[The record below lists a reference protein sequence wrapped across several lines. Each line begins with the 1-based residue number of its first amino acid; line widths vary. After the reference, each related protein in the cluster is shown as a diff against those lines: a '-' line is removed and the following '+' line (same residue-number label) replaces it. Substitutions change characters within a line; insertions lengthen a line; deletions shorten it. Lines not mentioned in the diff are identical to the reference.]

1 MTRTVGATELSEE
14 DKGIIRGMH
23 LEGASIRI
31 IARQVGRSSSCVH
44 GFLNR
49 VAQQAGMPRVERR
62 GAKRK
67 STALVDRDIVIAA
80 KRNRF
85 ITASEIQRTV
95 PGADR
100 LSHSTILSRIKET
113 GELKSYWAAKK
124 PFISEANRVNRL
136 EWAHEHLNWTAEQW
150 NSVLWSD
157 ESPFVLRNQ
166 GRKRVWRMHNERYDF
181 RTTQGTVKHSAKIQ
195 VWGCFSSTGV
205 GRLVHIEGILNKN
218 SYQNILETDMLQSK
232 ALLFGNGPFIFQQDN
247 DPKHT
252 AHSVRDWFAGHHV
265 NVLPWPSQSPDLN
278 PIENL
283 WSILDHRARNRTPN
297 TKEGLL
303 QELRLGW
310 GAIPQETLQS
320 LVDSMPDRCRAVI
333 DANGRNTKY

>member
-1 MTRTVGATELSEE
+1 MSEE

-23 LEGASIRI
+23 LAGTSIRN
-31 IARQVGRSSSCVH
+31 IARQVGRSSSCIQ
-44 GFLNR
+44 GFLTR
-49 VAQQAGMPRVERR
+49 VAQQAEMPRVERR
-62 GAKRK
+62 GGKRK

-85 ITASEIQRTV
+85 ISAPEIQRTV

-113 GELKSYWAAKK
+113 GELKSYWAVKK
-124 PFISEANRVNRL
+124 PFISENNRANRL
-136 EWAHEHLNWTAEQW
+136 QWARDHLNWTVEQW
-150 NSVLWSD
+150 RSVLWSD

-166 GRKRVWRMHNERYDF
+166 GRKRVWRMHNERYDA

-205 GRLVHIEGILNKN
+205 GQFVNIEGILNQI
-218 SYQNILETDMLQSK
+218 SYRNILQTHMLPSK
-232 ALLFGNGPFIFQQDN
+232 AQLFGNGPFIFQQDN

-252 AHSVRDWFAGHHV
+252 AHSVRDWFEEHHV

-283 WSILDHRARNRTPN
+283 WSILDHRVRNRTPN
-297 TKEGLL
+297 TKEELL
-303 QELRLGW
+303 QGLRLAW
-310 GAIPQETLQS
+310 EAIPQETLQS

-333 DANGRNTKY
+333 AARGGNTKY